1 MSGQIRINYEE
12 MRAVS
17 NDFRQQSDAVQQI
30 LNTLNGRANQLMA
43 GWEGVA
49 EQTFMQELE
58 QCRQR
63 LVHMPEMLAQI
74 SQALIDITQPLAA
87 QRTCDKM
94 AAIVLDMLK
103 E

>member
-30 LNTLNGRANQLMA
+30 INTLNGRANQLMA

-63 LVHMPEMLAQI
+63 LIRMPEMLAQI
-74 SQALIDITQPLAA
+74 SQALQMTANRIQEAEQAA
-87 QRTCDKM
+87 QSTIASTIN
-94 AAIVLDMLK
+94 AA
-103 E
+103 